1 MRWSI
6 KTHPYFTKR
15 IHQKEAFMPMIS
27 PMLNPE
33 GAQPIPGPI
42 TPDNRSYAALKRLI
56 VEKGLLDKQPGFL
69 TCKILL
75 TAAMW
80 SVSMAILFLSDN
92 LWVQLLNAVYL
103 AFIFGQ
109 FGFIA
114 HDTGHRQGFHTT
126 KQNDLFGLVHANLLI
141 GMSYGWWLDKHNQ
154 HHAHPNQED
163 MDPDIAIP
171 VIAFSEKAA
180 LEKRGIPRFIVKYQS
195 LFFVPLLL
203 FEAYSL
209 RVGSVSFL
217 INKKA
222 WKYRWTEILL
232 FGLHFASY
240 FALVFLALG
249 AWKGLF
255 FILIHQALF
264 GLYMASVFAPNH
276 KGMLVVRKDEVM
288 DFLRLQVLTARNV
301 RANPITDFWYGG
313 LNYQVEHHLFPS
325 MARNQLRE
333 AQVIIRK
340 FCDDLEISYHETSMF
355 HSYVEIL
362 EYLHVVSA
370 PLRQKKWA
378 IDAI

>member
-1 MRWSI
+1 MSVLYPTSAPESI
-6 KTHPYFTKR
+6 QP
-15 IHQKEAFMPMIS
+15 MPS
-27 PMLNPE
+27 PE
-33 GAQPIPGPI
+33 I
-42 TPDNRSYAALKRLI
+42 PDNRSYAALKRLI
-56 VEKGLLDKQPGFL
+56 MEKGLLDKQPGFL
-69 TCKILL
+69 TYKILL

-80 SVSMAILFLSDN
+80 AVSIVILFLTDN
-92 LWVQLLNAVYL
+92 IWVQLLNAVYL
-103 AFIFGQ
+103 AFVFGQ

-126 KQNDLFGLVHANLLI
+126 KQNDFFGLLHANLLI

-171 VIAFSEKAA
+171 VVAFSEKAA

-195 LFFVPLLL
+195 FFFFPLLF

-209 RVGSVSFL
+209 RVGSIGFL
-217 INKKA
+217 IQKKT
-222 WKYRWTEILL
+222 WKYRWIEILFL
-232 FGLHFASY
+232 VLHFVSY
-240 FALVFLALG
+240 FAFIFLALG
-249 AWKGLF
+249 AWNGLF

-276 KGMLVVRKDEVM
+276 KGMLIIRKDEVI

-301 RANPITDFWYGG
+301 RAHPITDFWYGG

-333 AQVIIRK
+333 AQVIIHQ
-340 FCDDLEISYHETSMF
+340 FCRDLGISYHETSMI

-362 EYLHVVSA
+362 EYLHLVSA
-370 PLRQKKWA
+370 PLRQKKLTV
-378 IDAI
+378 DAI